1 VTAATGL
8 KRLTIAVAT
17 MVAAAFVTLVALSF
31 LIPATSVRDAV
42 DREIHAVTGLEPVL
56 RGSISIS
63 LFPSGTVSFHNVLLG
78 NDPNGQAAV
87 VADELIAHLRYFPL
101 LAGRIEI
108 ADVTLVRPT
117 ITVDFQPNGESNWSG
132 LIQSLAHALEPNPD
146 RTASFSEIGIH
157 EGTVIVHNAHAG
169 KDSEERLDGV
179 DFQLAWPSISR
190 SFGANGRFV
199 WHDEPIEASLTLTDF
214 LAALSGDRS
223 GLKLRLSGAPLK
235 VAFDGA
241 ATYQPA
247 LKVEGT
253 LSVDSPSLR
262 DAMHWTDASK
272 LPFGGFGRFA
282 LRAQST
288 IGGGAVSLSSVNVEL
303 DGNTAEGAL
312 TLATDGHR
320 GVQGTLAADALDLT
334 PYISGIRVLAT
345 NERNW
350 NRLPISLDG
359 LTDFDLDLRLS
370 AASVKIAG
378 AQLGR
383 TAIAANMRGGKL
395 DLAIGEAQAF
405 GGTAKGSLG
414 LIGAEGSATVSSR
427 LQFLDVDLASCL
439 GQMFGVHKLEGRGNL
454 ALNLDGSGAS
464 VLALASTLNGS
475 ANLTA
480 HGGALAGVNVEQWLR
495 RLERRPLSGNGDFR
509 SGRTPFD
516 QLTLNLKVVQGVV
529 SVDDMHVEGP
539 AVRIAAGGQALVP
552 TRELDLKGVATLISS
567 TTGNEFALPFI
578 VTGQW
583 DDPVMLPDPQSLIRR
598 SGAAAPLLDAIKERT
613 AGSAVRS
620 VIDQLLASP
629 AATPAPASGPAAAPA
644 QVAAPVA
651 SPAPTAAPKTSE

>member
-8 KRLTIAVAT
+8 KRLAIAVAA
-17 MVAAAFVTLVALSF
+17 MVGAAFATLVALSF
-31 LIPATSVRDAV
+31 LIPAASVRDAV
-42 DREIHAVTGLEPVL
+42 DREIHAVTGFDPVL
-56 RGSISIS
+56 RGSISVS
-63 LFPSGTVSFHNVLLG
+63 LFPSGTVSLHNVLLG
-78 NDPNGQAAV
+78 NDQTGEPAV

-117 ITVDFQPNGESNWSG
+117 ITVTFLADGESNWSG
-132 LIQSLAHALEPNPD
+132 LIQSLTRALEPDPG

-157 EGTVIVHNAHAG
+157 DGSVIVHNHYAG
-169 KDSEERLDGV
+169 KDLTERLDGV
-179 DFQLAWPSISR
+179 EFQLAWPSISR

-199 WHDEPIEASLTLTDF
+199 WHDEPIEASLTLSDF

-223 GLKLRLSGAPLK
+223 GLKVRLSGALVK

-241 ATYQPA
+241 ASYQPA

-262 DAMHWTDASK
+262 DALHWTDASK

-282 LRAQST
+282 LRAQSK
-288 IGGGAVSLSSVNVEL
+288 IGGGVVSLSGVNVEL

-312 TLATDGHR
+312 TLATDGH
-320 GVQGTLAADALDLT
+320 GAVQGTLAADALDLT
-334 PYISGIRVLAT
+334 PYVSGVRLLAA

-350 NRLPISLDG
+350 NRLPITLDG

-370 AASVKIAG
+370 AASIKIAG

-383 TAIAANMRGGKL
+383 TAIAANMRGGKF

-414 LIGAEGSATVSSR
+414 LISADGGAAISSR
-427 LQFLDVDLASCL
+427 MQFIDVDLASCL

-454 ALNLDGSGAS
+454 ALNLDGAGAS
-464 VLALASTLNGS
+464 VLAVTSTLSGTAS
-475 ANLTA
+475 LTA

-495 RLERRPLSGNGDFR
+495 RLERRPLSGPGDFR
-509 SGRTPFD
+509 TGRTPFD
-516 QLTLNLKVVQGVV
+516 QLTLTLKVVQGVV
-529 SVDDMHVEGP
+529 SVDDMRVDGP

-552 TRELDLKGVATLISS
+552 TRELDLKGVATLISAA
-567 TTGNEFALPFI
+567 TGNEFALPFI
-578 VTGQW
+578 VQGQW
-583 DDPVMLPDPQSLIRR
+583 DDPIMLPDPQSLIRR
-598 SGAAAPLLDAIKERT
+598 SGAAAPLLDAIKDRT

-620 VIDQLLASP
+620 VIDQLLATPAASP
-629 AATPAPASGPAAAPA
+629 APAAAPK
-644 QVAAPVA
+644 
-651 SPAPTAAPKTSE
+651 SSD

>member
-1 VTAATGL
+1 L
-8 KRLTIAVAT
+8 KRLAIAVAT
-17 MVAAAFVTLVALSF
+17 MIAAAFATLVALSF
-31 LIPATSVRDAV
+31 LMPAAAVRDAV

-78 NDPNGQAAV
+78 NDPNGQPAV

-117 ITVDFQPNGESNWSG
+117 ISVSFLPGGESNWSG
-132 LIQSLAHALEPNPD
+132 LIQSLAHALEPDPG

-157 EGTVIVHNAHAG
+157 EGTVIVHNEYGG
-169 KDSEERLDGV
+169 KDLTDRLEGV
-179 DFQLAWPSISR
+179 EFQLAWPSISR

-199 WHDEPIEASLTLTDF
+199 WHDEPIEASLTLSDF

-223 GLKLRLSGAPLK
+223 GLKVRLSGAPLK

-241 ATYQPA
+241 ASYQPA

-282 LRAQST
+282 LRAQSQ
-288 IGGGAVSLSSVNVEL
+288 IGGGVVSLSSVNVEL

-320 GVQGTLAADALDLT
+320 AVQGTLAADALDLT
-334 PYISGIRVLAT
+334 PYVSGVRVLAT

-359 LTDFDLDLRLS
+359 LTDFDIDLRLS

-414 LIGAEGSATVSSR
+414 LVSTDGNAAVSSR
-427 LQFLDVDLASCL
+427 MQFIDVDLASCL

-464 VLALASTLNGS
+464 VLALTSTLSGS
-475 ANLTA
+475 ASLTA

-516 QLTLNLKVVQGVV
+516 QLTLNLKIVQGVV
-529 SVDDMHVEGP
+529 SVDDMHVDGP

-567 TTGNEFALPFI
+567 ATGNEFALPFI
-578 VTGQW
+578 VQGQW
-583 DDPVMLPDPQSLIRR
+583 DDPIMLPDPQSLIRR
-598 SGAAAPLLDAIKERT
+598 SGAAAPLLDAIKDRT

-629 AATPAPASGPAAAPA
+629 G
-644 QVAAPVA
+644 A
-651 SPAPTAAPKTSE
+651 SPAPTATPAASAAPAPAAAPKSSE

>member
-8 KRLTIAVAT
+8 KRLAIAVAT
-17 MVAAAFVTLVALSF
+17 MIAAAFATLVALSF
-31 LIPATSVRDAV
+31 LMPAASVRDAV

-78 NDPNGQAAV
+78 NDPNGQPAV

-117 ITVDFQPNGESNWSG
+117 ISVSFLPGGESNWSG
-132 LIQSLAHALEPNPD
+132 LIQSLAHALEPDPG

-157 EGTVIVHNAHAG
+157 EGTVIVHNEYGG
-169 KDSEERLDGV
+169 KDLTDRLEGV
-179 DFQLAWPSISR
+179 EFQLAWPSISR
-190 SFGANGRFV
+190 SFGGNGRFV
-199 WHDEPIEASLTLTDF
+199 WHDEPIEASLTLSDF

-223 GLKLRLSGAPLK
+223 GLKVRLSGAPLK

-241 ATYQPA
+241 ASYQPA

-288 IGGGAVSLSSVNVEL
+288 IGGGVVSLSSVNVEL

-320 GVQGTLAADALDLT
+320 AVQGTLAADALDLT
-334 PYISGIRVLAT
+334 PYVSGVRVLAT

-359 LTDFDLDLRLS
+359 LTDFDIDLRLS

-414 LIGAEGSATVSSR
+414 LVSTDGNAAVSSR
-427 LQFLDVDLASCL
+427 MQFIDVDLASCL

-464 VLALASTLNGS
+464 VLALTSTLSGS
-475 ANLTA
+475 ASLTA

-516 QLTLNLKVVQGVV
+516 QLTLNLKIVQGVV
-529 SVDDMHVEGP
+529 SVDDMHVDGP

-567 TTGNEFALPFI
+567 ATGNEFALPFI
-578 VTGQW
+578 VQGQW
-583 DDPVMLPDPQSLIRR
+583 DDPIMLPDPQSLIRR
-598 SGAAAPLLDAIKERT
+598 SGAAAPLLDAIKDRT

-629 AATPAPASGPAAAPA
+629 G
-644 QVAAPVA
+644 A
-651 SPAPTAAPKTSE
+651 SPAPTATPAASAAPAPAAAPKSSE

>member
-1 VTAATGL
+1 
-8 KRLTIAVAT
+8 
-17 MVAAAFVTLVALSF
+17 M
-31 LIPATSVRDAV
+31 
-42 DREIHAVTGLEPVL
+42 
-56 RGSISIS
+56 
-63 LFPSGTVSFHNVLLG
+63 
-78 NDPNGQAAV
+78 
-87 VADELIAHLRYFPL
+87 
-101 LAGRIEI
+101 
-108 ADVTLVRPT
+108 
-117 ITVDFQPNGESNWSG
+117 
-132 LIQSLAHALEPNPD
+132 
-146 RTASFSEIGIH
+146 
-157 EGTVIVHNAHAG
+157 
-169 KDSEERLDGV
+169 
-179 DFQLAWPSISR
+179 
-190 SFGANGRFV
+190 
-199 WHDEPIEASLTLTDF
+199 
-214 LAALSGDRS
+214 
-223 GLKLRLSGAPLK
+223 
-235 VAFDGA
+235 
-241 ATYQPA
+241 QPA

-282 LRAQST
+282 LRAQSK
-288 IGGGAVSLSSVNVEL
+288 IGGGVVSLSSVNVEL

-320 GVQGTLAADALDLT
+320 AVQGTLAADALDLT
-334 PYISGIRVLAT
+334 PYVSGVRVLAT

-359 LTDFDLDLRLS
+359 LTDFDIDLRLS

-414 LIGAEGSATVSSR
+414 LVSTDGNAAVSSR
-427 LQFLDVDLASCL
+427 MQFIDVDLASCL

-464 VLALASTLNGS
+464 VLALTSTLSGS
-475 ANLTA
+475 ASLTA

-516 QLTLNLKVVQGVV
+516 QLTLNLKIVQGVV
-529 SVDDMHVEGP
+529 SVDDMHVDGP

-567 TTGNEFALPFI
+567 ATGNEFALPFI
-578 VTGQW
+578 VQGQW
-583 DDPVMLPDPQSLIRR
+583 DDPIMLPDPQSLIRR
-598 SGAAAPLLDAIKERT
+598 SGAAAPLLDAIKDRT

-629 AATPAPASGPAAAPA
+629 GASPAPAATPAASAAPAPAAAPK
-644 QVAAPVA
+644 
-651 SPAPTAAPKTSE
+651 SSE